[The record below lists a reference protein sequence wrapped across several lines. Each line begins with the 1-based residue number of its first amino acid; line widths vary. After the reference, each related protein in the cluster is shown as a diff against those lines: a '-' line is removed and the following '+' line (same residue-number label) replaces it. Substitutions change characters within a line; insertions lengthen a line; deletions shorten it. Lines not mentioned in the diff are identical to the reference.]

1 MSRSPR
7 ALPARLRGDVL
18 ARSFPALVLALAF
31 ATSLV
36 TSAYAGETKRIRTG
50 VAEPGTYRV
59 SVGVAFPDT
68 RRAGALRLRI
78 ERRSVLV
85 RAARR
90 PVRRLTVHRVMRIDD
105 GALDVRWRKRRGGPR
120 VTSVRTRLREPGSA
134 TPVQV
139 APTSPDV
146 PVSAPVPSGAV
157 QTWTTTTAAG
167 SLDLELDRGSILLG
181 STGPADLAISVDP
194 DSTFQAIDGFGG
206 ALTDSAA
213 WLIAG
218 SPAREHIMGDLFGR
232 GGAGFGV
239 VRVPMGASDMA
250 RSAYTYDD
258 TCCDLADF
266 SIAHDTAYV
275 IPLLREARELNPGL
289 KILATPWSAPGW
301 MKFGGSLLG
310 DCADNRNYLRNDRYG
325 DYADYF
331 VRFLRAY
338 AAHGIPIHAVSMQN
352 EPNHCASDYPSM
364 NMSSADQAS
373 FSVVLRTA
381 LDAAGFARV
390 KIVGWDHNWYQGGSP
405 APNPHWLMQEPARAV
420 DGVAYHCYE
429 SPEGGYAVQSAFHE
443 AFPGAEVHFTEC
455 TGGAWSTNEA
465 ANLVWN
471 LENTLIG
478 PLRHWARTS
487 LYWSLALTAE
497 GGPHSGGCGNCRG
510 MLTVAEEPG
519 PHPVANAEYFAWAH
533 LAKVVAPGA
542 VRIASD
548 DLGPGS
554 LRSVAF
560 RNPDGSRALVVL
572 NADTDSRRSFHVSS
586 GNDTFATALPPASV
600 ASFRWG

>member
-1 MSRSPR
+1 
-7 ALPARLRGDVL
+7 
-18 ARSFPALVLALAF
+18 VLALAF
-31 ATSLV
+31 AISSV
-36 TSAYAGETKRIRTG
+36 TPAHAGETKRVRHG
-50 VAEPGTYRV
+50 VAGPGTYRV

-68 RRAGALRLRI
+68 RRTRALRLVI

-85 RAARR
+85 RATRR
-90 PVRRLTVHRVMRIDD
+90 AVRRLTVRRVVRIDD
-105 GALDVRWRKRRGGPR
+105 GALDISWRKRRGGPR
-120 VTSVRTRLREPGSA
+120 VISVRARLREPGSA
-134 TPVQV
+134 SPVPGAPPPPSLPRVGTPAP
-139 APTSPDV
+139 APT
-146 PVSAPVPSGAV
+146 GAV
-157 QTWTTTTAAG
+157 ETWTTTTAAG
-167 SLDLELDRGSILLG
+167 SLDLKLDRGSIPVG
-181 STGPADLAISVDP
+181 SSAAAAGRPVISVDP
-194 DSTFQAIDGFGG
+194 EITFQTIDGFGG

-218 SPAREHIMGDLFGR
+218 SPRREQIMADLFAAA
-232 GGAGFGV
+232 GAGFGV

-258 TCCDLADF
+258 TCCDLSDF

-275 IPLLREARELNPGL
+275 IPLLREARALNPGL
-289 KILATPWSAPGW
+289 KVLATPWSAPGW

-310 DCADNRNYLRNDRYG
+310 ACTDNRNYLRNDRYG
-325 DYADYF
+325 DYAEYF

-338 AAHGIPIHAVSMQN
+338 AAHGISVHAVSMQN

-364 NMSSADQAS
+364 NMSSADQAG
-373 FSVVLRTA
+373 FSAVLRPA
-381 LDAAGFARV
+381 LDAAGFANV
-390 KIVGWDHNWYQGGSP
+390 KIIGWDHNWYQGGSP
-405 APNPHWLMQEPARAV
+405 APNPHWLMQEPAQAV
-420 DGVAYHCYE
+420 DGIAYHCYE
-429 SPEGGYAVQSAFHE
+429 SPAGGYAVQRAFHD

-487 LYWSLALTAE
+487 LYWNLALTAD
-497 GGPHSGGCGNCRG
+497 GGPHTGGCGNCRG
-510 MLTVAEEPG
+510 MLTVPG
-519 PHPVANAEYFAWAH
+519 DPGGDPVANAEYFAWAH
-533 LAKVVAPGA
+533 LAKVVAAGA

-548 DLGPGS
+548 DFGPGS

-572 NADTDSRRSFHVSS
+572 NADTDSPRSFRVDS
-586 GNDTFATALPPASV
+586 GNDTFATSLPPASV
-600 ASFRWG
+600 ASFRWR